1 MNRYLIFQLQGPMAS
16 WGEIA
21 VGEVRHT
28 RALPGRSALLGLLAA
43 ALGIRRDDEAA
54 LNTLNQH
61 YQFIVC
67 AGKSSAW
74 ARDYHTVQV
83 PREARKVRYF
93 TRKDELRDAQMLETT
108 LSRRDYY
115 ADGYW
120 LVAVAATPGAPYT
133 LEALQTA
140 LRAPVFPLYLGRKS
154 HPLGLPLWPHLCE
167 GEAASLL
174 REAQARY
181 GAALSELNPA
191 LSALAQFHP
200 HLWWEG
206 EHDGLTAD
214 EIQIWRDQP
223 LSRRR
228 WDFDIRT
235 VQQGRL
241 TQEATCISQ
250 K

>member
-1 MNRYLIFQLQGPMAS
+1 MNRYLTFQLQGAMAS

-21 VGEVRHT
+21 VGEVRHS

-43 ALGIRRDDEAA
+43 ALGIRRDDDAA
-54 LNTLNQH
+54 LNALNQH

-67 AGKSSAW
+67 AGDGAAW

-93 TRKDELRDAQMLETT
+93 TRKEELRDALMLETT

-120 LVAVAATPGAPYT
+120 MVAVAATPGAPYT
-133 LEALQTA
+133 LEALQAA
-140 LRAPVFPLYLGRKS
+140 LLAPEFPLYLGRKS
-154 HPLGLPLWPHLCE
+154 HPLGLPLWPQLYD
-167 GEAASLL
+167 GDAATVL
-174 REAQARY
+174 REAQAGY
-181 GAALSELNPA
+181 GAALGELSPA
-191 LSALAQFHP
+191 LKQLARFYP

-206 EHDGLTAD
+206 DHAGLEAD
-214 EIQIWRDQP
+214 ELQTWRDQP

-228 WDFDIRT
+228 WDFGIRT
-235 VQQGRL
+235 VKQGRL
-241 TQEATCISQ
+241 TPEATCISQ

>member
-1 MNRYLIFQLQGPMAS
+1 MNRYLIFQLQGAMAS

-43 ALGIRRDDEAA
+43 ALGIRRDDDAA
-54 LNTLNQH
+54 LNMLNQH

-67 AGKSSAW
+67 AGKSAVW

-93 TRKDELRDAQMLETT
+93 TRKDELRDKLVLETT

-115 ADGYW
+115 TDGYW

-133 LEALQTA
+133 LEALQAA
-140 LRAPVFPLYLGRKS
+140 LLAPVFPLCLGRKS
-154 HPLGLPLWPHLCE
+154 HPLGLPLWPQLCE
-167 GEAASLL
+167 GEAASVL
-174 REAQARY
+174 REALVRY
-181 GAALSELNPA
+181 GAALGELCPA
-191 LSALAQFHP
+191 LKQLAQFHP
-200 HLWWEG
+200 QIWWEG
-206 EHDGLTAD
+206 DHDGLKAD
-214 EIQIWRDQP
+214 ELQTWRDQP
-223 LSRRR
+223 QSRRR
-228 WDFDIRT
+228 WDFDTRT
-235 VQQGRL
+235 VKQGRL
-241 TQEATCISQ
+241 TQEAPCTSQ

>member
-93 TRKDELRDAQMLETT
+93 TRKDELRDAQMLVTT
-108 LSRRDYY
+108 VSCRDYY
-115 ADGYW
+115 ADGY
-120 LVAVAATPGAPYT
+120 
-133 LEALQTA
+133 
-140 LRAPVFPLYLGRKS
+140 
-154 HPLGLPLWPHLCE
+154 
-167 GEAASLL
+167 
-174 REAQARY
+174 
-181 GAALSELNPA
+181 
-191 LSALAQFHP
+191 
-200 HLWWEG
+200 
-206 EHDGLTAD
+206 
-214 EIQIWRDQP
+214 
-223 LSRRR
+223 
-228 WDFDIRT
+228 
-235 VQQGRL
+235 
-241 TQEATCISQ
+241 
-250 K
+250 